1 MNPKDIAM
9 AAYWVPKILKEGLE
23 PSKKFVETQPTLSYE
38 ESLLFN
44 RLREGGPCVICG
56 SKGVHAVNVCLCQF
70 VKKERSGSL
79 FWKEDTYY
87 YIRKSAAAPLC
98 AKHYHEAK
106 VSETKGCVGC
116 LIMLLVPAL
125 FSYLMLLLKQRG
137 HFSIFD
143 DDVLTV
149 IMWFVIGFVGVFILL
164 ASLGFGEDKGATFK
178 SIWECG
184 PLQRLLALRWVRCDN
199 DVGEKQLNEA
209 MQKGGV

>member
-1 MNPKDIAM
+1 MQDPEYLANREFETSI
-9 AAYWVPKILKEGLE
+9 
-23 PSKKFVETQPTLSYE
+23 KFNGHLYTL
-38 ESLLFN
+38 
-44 RLREGGPCVICG
+44 R
-56 SKGVHAVNVCLCQF
+56 
-70 VKKERSGSL
+70 
-79 FWKEDTYY
+79 
-87 YIRKSAAAPLC
+87 
-98 AKHYHEAK
+98 
-106 VSETKGCVGC
+106 
-116 LIMLLVPAL
+116 
-125 FSYLMLLLKQRG
+125 
-137 HFSIFD
+137 SIFD